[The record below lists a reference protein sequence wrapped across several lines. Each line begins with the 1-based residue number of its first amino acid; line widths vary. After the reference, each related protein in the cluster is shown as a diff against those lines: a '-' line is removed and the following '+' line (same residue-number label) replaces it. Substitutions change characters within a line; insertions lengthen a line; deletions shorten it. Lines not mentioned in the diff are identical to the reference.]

1 MITKFTLFLNINQVN
16 AKDPPENERSSVTK
30 TLQTEIRLTAL
41 FVMYEPA
48 EKPAPLST
56 IF

>member
-30 TLQTEIRLTAL
+30 TLQTEIRLTTL

>member
-30 TLQTEIRLTAL
+30 TLHAEIRLTAR
-41 FVMYEPA
+41 FMMYEPV
-48 EKPAPLST
+48 EKPVPLST
-56 IF
+56 VF